1 MLIPRNVDLLIRTSN
16 EFRLSNFM
24 LMQSKYALIE
34 IEKNFWPSFNLLIMG
49 RILMKFNYHYNEI
62 RAKRLSRAK
71 RE

>member
-1 MLIPRNVDLLIRTSN
+1 
-16 EFRLSNFM
+16 M

-49 RILMKFNYHYNEI
+49 KILMKYNYHYNEI
-62 RAKRLSRAK
+62 RAKRLSRVK